1 MAAPSGGG
9 GGGGPVGFTGGV
21 ASAGQGLSYIEDRVY
36 AYSGAVSCSNSE
48 TTLLDFTT
56 QQGTIIAKIKFAVAT
71 PGEENDKMRVIFELN
86 GTIVYRSIL
95 YSGIGGTVYQSNRET
110 VNVVIPPNS
119 HFRVLGENITDAPS
133 RQLAVIIAG
142 KVQ

>member
-21 ASAGQGLSYIEDRVY
+21 ASAGQGLSYIEERCF

-48 TTLLDFTT
+48 ATVLDFAT

-119 HFRVLGENITDAPS
+119 HFRVLGENITDSSS